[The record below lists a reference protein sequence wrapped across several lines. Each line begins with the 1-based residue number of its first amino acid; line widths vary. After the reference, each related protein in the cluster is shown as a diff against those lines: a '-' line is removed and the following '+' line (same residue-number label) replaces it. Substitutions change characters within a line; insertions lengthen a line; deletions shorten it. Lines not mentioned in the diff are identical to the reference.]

1 MELQTLKNAC
11 RNIQYG
17 YTASATEEVA
27 DAKFLR
33 ITDIQGGV
41 VDWKKVPYCI
51 IDEANKDKYL
61 LDFGDIV
68 VARTGNSTGE
78 NFIFESSHE
87 AVFASY
93 LIRFQ
98 INDDFDPKYIW
109 YCMRSKFWRHFI
121 ESFKTGSAQMGAN
134 AKTLGE
140 FKFPAHPLKTQKNI
154 SYFLS
159 TFDKKI
165 ELNQKMKETL
175 EEIAK
180 ALFKSWFVD
189 FDPVKAKAEG
199 RPTGLSKEISDL
211 FPDSFEDFELGK
223 IPQGWQFSSLHEVF
237 DIEGGTQPP
246 AKTFID
252 KEKEGYIRL
261 LQIRD
266 YNVDNH
272 KTYVPLKKNLR
283 IVDEDDVLIGRYGS
297 GNGNFME
304 DSLGRPLRG
313 LSGAINVAIVRT
325 IPKLENSREY
335 IANLVSSGLF
345 YRWIVGG
352 SSRAVQAGFK
362 KDDLKLIKLP
372 IPSSQVLS
380 VFEEFGFLIWKKTK
394 VLSQENKIL
403 AELRD
408 TLIPKLISGEI
419 KISDAESIVEKADI

>member
-1 MELQTLKNAC
+1 MKSKTFK
-11 RNIQYG
+11 
-17 YTASATEEVA
+17 
-27 DAKFLR
+27 
-33 ITDIQGGV
+33 
-41 VDWKKVPYCI
+41 
-51 IDEANKDKYL
+51 
-61 LDFGDIV
+61 FGDI
-68 VARTGNSTGE
+68 ALQRKETINPKKINQTAYLGLEHINQNSLSINSIGSSNSLE
-78 NFIFESSHE
+78 SNKFIFSKGDILFGKLRPYFRKVYSPNFDGICSTDIWVVQPKSESICKDFLFYLM
-87 AVFASY
+87 ADKRFINFANQGTTGTRMPRATWEHVS
-93 LIRFQ
+93 
-98 INDDFDPKYIW
+98 KYEVN
-109 YCMRSKFWRHFI
+109 Y
-121 ESFKTGSAQMGAN
+121 
-134 AKTLGE
+134 
-140 FKFPAHPLKTQKNI
+140 I
-154 SYFLS
+154 SY
-159 TFDKKI
+159 DEQRKI
-165 ELNQKMKETL
+165 SRILKSLDNKIDINQKMKETL

-199 RPTGLSKEISDL
+199 GPTGLSKEISDL

-223 IPQGWQFSSLHEVF
+223 IPQGWKFSTLHEVF

-325 IPKLENSREY
+325 IPKMENSREY

-372 IPSSQVLS
+372 IPSLQVLS

-394 VLSQENKIL
+394 VLNQENKIL

-419 KISDAESIVEKADI
+419 KISDAESIVEEAGI